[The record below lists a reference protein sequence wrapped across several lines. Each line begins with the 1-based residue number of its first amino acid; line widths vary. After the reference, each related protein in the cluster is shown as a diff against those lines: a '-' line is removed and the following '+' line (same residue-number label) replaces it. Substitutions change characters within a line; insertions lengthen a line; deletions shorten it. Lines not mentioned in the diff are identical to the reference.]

1 MNKILVGLS
10 NHHVH
15 LSKEVSDILFGKDY
29 ELSVKRKL
37 KQLGQYACE
46 ETVDVYINN
55 YLIPH
60 VRIIGPYRKYTQV
73 ELLES
78 DCKNASVEVIFSD
91 SGKLEGTMP
100 FRLVGPKGEYVSDT
114 GAFVA
119 NNHIHFSEKDLK
131 DFNLNNG
138 DIVNVKTKDGTIIKN
153 VKVKSDDTCVLEFHL
168 NKDDGEKMNIQT
180 FDEVEIC

>member
-1 MNKILVGLS
+1 MEKIVVGLS

-15 LSKEVSDILFGKDY
+15 LSKEVCDILFGKDY
-29 ELSVKRKL
+29 ELCVKRKL
-37 KQLGQYACE
+37 KQLGQFACE

-60 VRIIGPYRKYTQV
+60 VRIIGPFRNYTQV

-78 DCKNASVEVIFSD
+78 DCKNANMEVIFSD
-91 SGKLEGTMP
+91 SGRLENTMP
-100 FRLVGPKGEYVSDT
+100 FKLVGPKGEYICNT

-119 NNHIHFSEKDLK
+119 NNHIHFSAKDLE

-138 DIVNVKTKDGTIIKN
+138 DIVNVKTKDNIIIKN

-168 NKDDGEKMNIQT
+168 NKDNGEDMHIQT